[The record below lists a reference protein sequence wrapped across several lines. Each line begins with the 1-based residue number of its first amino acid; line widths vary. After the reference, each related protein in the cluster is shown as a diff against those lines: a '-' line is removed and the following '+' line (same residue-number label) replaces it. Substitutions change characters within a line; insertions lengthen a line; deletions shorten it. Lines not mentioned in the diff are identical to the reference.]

1 MKLYEI
7 RETKGVDSLNI
18 VERPEPKPGPGEVLI
33 RVRAVSLNYRDLL
46 IVHGRYGRGM
56 NLPLIPASDGA
67 GEVVE
72 IGPGVT
78 RVKRGDRVAG
88 IFMQGWLGGEVS
100 PYVARTALGGSVDGM
115 LAEYVVLHQDGV
127 VLLPAHL
134 SYEEAAALPCAGV
147 TAWNALT
154 TWKLSPGI
162 TVLVQGT
169 GGVSIFALQFA
180 ILAGARVI
188 VTSSS
193 DEKLAKAAKMGAR
206 DLINYRTTVDWD
218 KKALELTG
226 GIGVD
231 HVIEVGGPG
240 TFVRSMN
247 AVRVGGRISQIGLL
261 TGPEGAVSPMP
272 ILGKQIQVQGIFVGS
287 RDMFD
292 AMNRAIA
299 LHQMRPVV
307 DRVFAFDQA
316 REAWRYLES
325 GGHFGKVVI
334 RVE

>member
-1 MKLYEI
+1 
-7 RETKGVDSLNI
+7 
-18 VERPEPKPGPGEVLI
+18 
-33 RVRAVSLNYRDLL
+33 
-46 IVHGRYGRGM
+46 
-56 NLPLIPASDGA
+56 
-67 GEVVE
+67 
-72 IGPGVT
+72 
-78 RVKRGDRVAG
+78 
-88 IFMQGWLGGEVS
+88 
-100 PYVARTALGGSVDGM
+100 
-115 LAEYVVLHQDGV
+115 
-127 VLLPAHL
+127 
-134 SYEEAAALPCAGV
+134 
-147 TAWNALT
+147 
-154 TWKLSPGI
+154 
-162 TVLVQGT
+162 
-169 GGVSIFALQFA
+169 
-180 ILAGARVI
+180 
-188 VTSSS
+188 
-193 DEKLAKAAKMGAR
+193 MGAR